1 MAMPKNS
8 TNKHADRVQK
18 SHEKKAASD
27 NGRLV
32 HHNRKFNSENVERN
46 CEIQTPLFY
55 DNAKLK
61 PNKLQ

>member
-1 MAMPKNS
+1 MLIECKKAMK
-8 TNKHADRVQK
+8 
-18 SHEKKAASD
+18 KKAASD

-61 PNKLQ
+61 TNKLK